1 MSHNHHHH
9 NHLDM
14 DAAGKVRGTALL
26 AIFAALVMIIIKAI
40 GWLMTGSVALLGTF
54 LDSVMDLSIS
64 VMNFFAIQHAQT
76 PADKEHRFGH
86 GKAEALAA
94 LAQATLLLLAAF
106 FLIYETVQAF
116 VSPSPI
122 MQTNIGIGVL
132 VVSIILT
139 IGLVFV
145 QRRVAKSTGSV
156 ALLADSAHY
165 AGDIYINLGVIGA
178 LILSG
183 YFGFIYADPVLGLVV
198 AGVLA
203 NSARQIYVEAGN
215 QLMDRELDDASREKI
230 KAIILSHP
238 EVRGLHDLRT
248 RQAGLGKF
256 IQCHIELDGTLPLL
270 AAHHISDAV
279 EELVM
284 RDFANAEVLIHLDPA
299 GYEDV
304 TPLERS

>member
-26 AIFAALVMIIIKAI
+26 AIFVALVMIIIKAI

-116 VSPSPI
+116 VNPSPI
-122 MQTNIGIGVL
+122 TQTNIGIGVL

-183 YFGFIYADPVLGLVV
+183 YFGFIYA
-198 AGVLA
+198 
-203 NSARQIYVEAGN
+203 
-215 QLMDRELDDASREKI
+215 
-230 KAIILSHP
+230 
-238 EVRGLHDLRT
+238 
-248 RQAGLGKF
+248 
-256 IQCHIELDGTLPLL
+256 
-270 AAHHISDAV
+270 
-279 EELVM
+279 
-284 RDFANAEVLIHLDPA
+284 
-299 GYEDV
+299 
-304 TPLERS
+304 